1 MIALNWWREQIEY
14 PAKSEPEWSALVERW
29 YQLDTPAYVLAE
41 TYWRLRSKLTETP
54 EWLLLASPGASNLT
68 DSQFAAT
75 TAPSPAKF
83 VHTLPNIRSASLLQ
97 VMRWSGKVL
106 CLQNDPYTIVSALT
120 ESVHL
125 VGEGAIW
132 IAAVTGH
139 GGRFTG
145 HLLTLGGSDQI
156 SALKVSKSSAGTR
169 FTGEDRDKDL
179 LLWIN
184 DSAVAGRPFEAPGFT
199 LRSSFGQPVDLRRSE
214 S

>member
-1 MIALNWWREQIEY
+1 MIALNWWREEIQY
-14 PAKSEPEWSALVERW
+14 PAKAEPEWSSLVERW

-41 TYWRLRSKLTETP
+41 TYWRLRTRLPQPP
-54 EWLLLASPGASNLT
+54 EWLLLSSPGASNLT
-68 DSQFAAT
+68 DSQFAASA
-75 TAPSPAKF
+75 APSPAKF

-106 CLQNDPYTIVSALT
+106 CIQNDPYTIVSALT
-120 ESVHL
+120 EAVHL
-125 VGEGAIW
+125 LNEGPTW
-132 IAAVTGH
+132 IAAVTGLN
-139 GGRFTG
+139 GQFTG
-145 HLLTLGGSDQI
+145 HLLTLGGSDAAADLKI
-156 SALKVSKSSAGTR
+156 SKTSSGTR

-184 DSAVAGRPFEAPGFT
+184 DGAVAGRPFTAPGFT